1 MEIFKNVLLKSNNGN
16 KKTMEQGLQY
26 SEEKLF
32 VTRKYVKLLFYF
44 EDRIKIF

>member
-1 MEIFKNVLLKSNNGN
+1 MGIFKNVLKNNNGN
-16 KKTMEQGLQY
+16 KKTMEQGFQY

-32 VTRKYVKLLFYF
+32 ETRKYVKLLFYF